1 MPCVLIIPTPE
12 LLTSCLCIVPPHMLQ
27 AIAENGSPEQKELAI
42 NTLRATAQFRGE
54 RRFEPLV
61 RSLEGTVSRPG
72 MIRRIYDAK
81 NGTSLPGVLVR
92 SEADPVHS
100 DVAVNEAYDGAG
112 NTYML
117 FKDVYGRDSIDG
129 AGMDIESV
137 VHYGASYDN
146 AYWNGRYMVYGDGD
160 EDMPVEQR
168 LFNRFTIA
176 MDVIGHELT
185 HGVTSYTANLY
196 YYEQSGALNESFSDV
211 FGILTKQ
218 RFLGQTAAESDWVIG
233 AGLFTPRVQG
243 VGIRSMSNPGT
254 AYNDPILGRDP
265 QPGHMNNYVNT
276 TQDNGGVHINSGI
289 PNRAFYIT
297 ALEMGGNAW
306 EKAGRI
312 WYTTLRDRLTARSN
326 FQQAAD
332 LTYDVAGSLYG
343 SGSQEQQAVRS
354 GWREVG
360 ILTGSD
366 VTPTPPPTP
375 PSENRGCLPTVA
387 GLFRGRS

>member
-1 MPCVLIIPTPE
+1 MNHSPTY
-12 LLTSCLCIVPPHMLQ
+12 S
-27 AIAENGSPEQKELAI
+27 AFSP
-42 NTLRATAQFRGE
+42 
-54 RRFEPLV
+54 
-61 RSLEGTVSRPG
+61 SS
-72 MIRRIYDAK
+72 
-81 NGTSLPGVLVR
+81 
-92 SEADPVHS
+92 
-100 DVAVNEAYDGAG
+100 
-112 NTYML
+112 
-117 FKDVYGRDSIDG
+117 
-129 AGMDIESV
+129 
-137 VHYGASYDN
+137 ASWVK
-146 AYWNGRYMVYGDGD
+146 A
-160 EDMPVEQR
+160 
-168 LFNRFTIA
+168 
-176 MDVIGHELT
+176 
-185 HGVTSYTANLY
+185 
-196 YYEQSGALNESFSDV
+196 
-211 FGILTKQ
+211 
-218 RFLGQTAAESDWVIG
+218 AAESDWVIG

-254 AYNDPILGRDP
+254 AYNDPVLGRDP

-297 ALEMGGNAW
+297 SLEMGGNAW

-312 WYTTLRDRLTARSN
+312 WYTTLKDRLTARSN

-343 SGSQEQQAVRS
+343 TGSREQQAVRS

-366 VTPTPPPTP
+366 VTPIPTPTP